1 MELEEFI
8 ELLKKY
14 KLNKDKEVIMF
25 CGAGVSKKAGI
36 PSGPEFDKFFEE
48 EKLNKEEFEKN
59 SNILMIFWRSLL
71 SKFNYTDNHTK
82 IIRIADRD
90 YINKIIT
97 ANYDM
102 LFEQCIEK
110 EFPYWIKKKMIRQ
123 RCIKKYFSYKKKILL
138 KIHGDINQDK
148 ATNINLG
155 LSCGSKI
162 EDCEEAWNEIFSGE
176 ESKILWV
183 VGYRGKD
190 TDFGFKLIKSAVE
203 SKKIEKVYWM
213 HRGRIET
220 NTHIDGIVKN
230 IGENNIVLI
239 KIPDIN
245 QALKQINKVL
255 FNEGETDKNSECK
268 ESIDVKSIR
277 RSYEIANKTIR
288 LLEKIDDHNIIEEMH
303 KAQDEFNSLLTCGKK
318 INVSDTKLYILRR
331 YNSYTPILP
340 RNNENSKGGG
350 YFLIHNGRG
359 IVIDPGYD
367 FLENFFKNGY
377 DKKNNDFFRLNHI
390 NAIVITHA
398 HNDHYGDFDSIQN
411 MVYQYNKR
419 IKLNK
424 KLSKVLK
431 CVLEINEE
439 SNIEQKSSLIDD
451 LTNEIKVITEDDPNH
466 KEAQE
471 ALVLLKYYNNKNE
484 SEIGIENKIESI
496 AGYIQEFENQV
507 KIEIDLFVSR
517 SAYKAI
523 DGLIPSNANSFKSI
537 NILNPGDEKEWNGMK
552 IKAIKVKHQD
562 LYGKD
567 GAIGLSFQLKLR
579 SGKDFNI
586 GFTSDTGYFTGLEDN
601 FLDCDV
607 LVPHIGSIKPKELT
621 IYEKNNITSTG
632 NANCKSIE
640 LNEELNKRYLIPKVN
655 EGDVETAFYGNH
667 LGILGLTTL
676 LAATAS
682 QNGKLK
688 LVVISEYGEEMN
700 CFRTDITKIL
710 SELFIESKGLKILTG
725 DIGLEIDFNKVSD
738 GTFAVKEIV
747 KTSKSIEYEYEN

>member
-8 ELLKKY
+8 ELIKKY

-36 PSGPEFDKFFEE
+36 PSGPEFDEFFKA
-48 EKLNKEEFEKN
+48 EKLNKEEFEEDN
-59 SNILMIFWRSLL
+59 NRLMIFWRSLL

-123 RCIKKYFSYKKKILL
+123 RGITKYFFYDKKILL

-162 EDCEEAWNEIFSGE
+162 EDCEKAWNKIFSGE
-176 ESKILWV
+176 NNKILWV
-183 VGYRGKD
+183 IGYRGKN
-190 TDFGFKLIKSAVE
+190 TDFAFELIKSAVE
-203 SKKIEKVYWM
+203 SNKIEKVYWM
-213 HRGRIET
+213 HRGKIE
-220 NTHIDGIVKN
+220 NNVHIAEIIKN
-230 IGENNIVLI
+230 IGENNIELI
-239 KIPDIN
+239 KIGDIN
-245 QALKQINKVL
+245 QVLHEINKVL
-255 FNEGETDKNSECK
+255 FNEVKNDRNSENK
-268 ESIDVKSIR
+268 DSIDIKSIKK
-277 RSYEIANKTIR
+277 SYEIANKTIG
-288 LLEKIDDHNIIEEMH
+288 LLEKIDHKIIEDMH

-318 INVSDTKLYILRR
+318 IKENDTKLYILRR

-340 RNNENSKGGG
+340 RNNQDSKGGG
-350 YFLIHNGRG
+350 YFLIHNGKG

-377 DKKNNDFFRLNHI
+377 DIKNNEFFRLNHI

-419 IKLNK
+419 VKLNK
-424 KLSKVLK
+424 KLCKVLK
-431 CVLEINEE
+431 CVLEINEVSSFE
-439 SNIEQKSSLIDD
+439 EKYSLIND
-451 LTNEIKVITEDDPNH
+451 LTNEIKIITEDDPNH

-471 ALVLLKYYNNKNE
+471 ALVLLKYYINKD
-484 SEIGIENKIESI
+484 EIGIKNKIKSI
-496 AGYIQEFENQV
+496 AEYIIEFENQE

-537 NILNPGDEKEWNGMK
+537 NILNPGDEKEWNGIK

-567 GAIGLSFQLKLR
+567 GAIGLVFQLNLR
-579 SGKDFNI
+579 SGRDFTI
-586 GFTSDTGYFTGLEDN
+586 GLTSDTGYFIGLEDN
-601 FLDCDV
+601 FLECDV
-607 LVPHIGSIKPKELT
+607 LVPHIGSIKPKELN
-621 IYEKNNITSTG
+621 IYEKNKLSAIE
-632 NANCKSIE
+632 NANCKNIG

-655 EGDVETAFYGNH
+655 DGDVETAFYGNH

-676 LAATAS
+676 LAATIA
-682 QNGKLK
+682 QNQKLK

-710 SELFIESKGLKILTG
+710 GELFEEYKELKIITG
-725 DIGLEIDFNKVSD
+725 DIGLEIDFNKVD
-738 GTFAVKEIV
+738 ERTFTVKEV
-747 KTSKSIEYEYEN
+747 VRTSTTIEYEY